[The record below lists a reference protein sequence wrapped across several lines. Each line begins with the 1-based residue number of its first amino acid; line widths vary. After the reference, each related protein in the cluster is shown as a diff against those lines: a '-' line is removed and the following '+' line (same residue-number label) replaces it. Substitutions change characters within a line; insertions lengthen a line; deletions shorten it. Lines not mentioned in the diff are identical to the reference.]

1 MILKGLP
8 TAVTLFKKDMGIMDK
23 RRKIKATAAYSL
35 VQIGTWAYYA
45 VILSFAGNYL
55 KEHGFTDSGVGL
67 LLGAAAAVSFVL
79 QILFAELV
87 SRLKR
92 LTMYT
97 VGIASAVVMAAC
109 SAAVLSDMTV
119 LAIGC
124 YFIACSLLQALPGIG
139 NTIGMEAIEGGSP
152 TAYSVARG
160 IGSLGYSIF
169 AYVTGLLVASM
180 GIRMVSYLGL
190 VVSAIMLAGLFLY
203 SSEIRTGSA
212 ASVTKEARSGGFFR
226 QNKAFF
232 IFLIGAVF
240 LCINHNLITCFLY
253 RIMLFKQGTAA
264 DQGLAAGISAIV
276 EVPIMFLF
284 PYITKRIPCKAL
296 VCFSGLWFAV
306 KSLCCFIVST
316 PGGMFVAS
324 ALQIFSWGLY
334 SIAAVDHVSKLVPA
348 GETVRAQSYL
358 ASAAPIGGFI
368 SMLCGGFILDSL
380 GVQALLLISTVC
392 GLIGAAFILV
402 SVIKKDRGKDSNCL
416 NAN

>member
-1 MILKGLP
+1 
-8 TAVTLFKKDMGIMDK
+8 
-23 RRKIKATAAYSL
+23 
-35 VQIGTWAYYA
+35 
-45 VILSFAGNYL
+45 
-55 KEHGFTDSGVGL
+55 
-67 LLGAAAAVSFVL
+67 
-79 QILFAELV
+79 
-87 SRLKR
+87 
-92 LTMYT
+92 
-97 VGIASAVVMAAC
+97 MAAC
-109 SAAVLSDMTV
+109 SAAVLSNMTA

-139 NTIGMEAIEGGSP
+139 NTIGMEAIEAGSP

-160 IGSLGYSIF
+160 MGSLGYSIF

-284 PYITKRIPCKAL
+284 PYIAKRIPCKAL

-402 SVIKKDRGKDSNCL
+402 SVIKKDWGKDSNCL

>member
-1 MILKGLP
+1 M
-8 TAVTLFKKDMGIMDK
+8 
-23 RRKIKATAAYSL
+23 
-35 VQIGTWAYYA
+35 
-45 VILSFAGNYL
+45 
-55 KEHGFTDSGVGL
+55 

-109 SAAVLSDMTV
+109 SAAVLSDMTA

-139 NTIGMEAIEGGSP
+139 NTIGMEAIEAGSP

-160 IGSLGYSIF
+160 MGSLGYSIF

-284 PYITKRIPCKAL
+284 PYIAKRIPCKAL

-306 KSLCCFIVST
+306 KSFCCFIVST

-402 SVIKKDRGKDSNCL
+402 SVINKDWGKDSNCL

>member
-1 MILKGLP
+1 MKKLLSMLLVLAAVLALATSSALAADVALVTDVGTIDDESFNQACWQGVEAFATAQGLSYQYYQP
-8 TAVTLFKKDMGIMDK
+8 SAGSTDERLNSIDQAVTDGAKVVVMPCCLF
-23 RRKIKATAAYSL
+23 
-35 VQIGTWAYYA
+35 
-45 VILSFAGNYL
+45 
-55 KEHGFTDSGVGL
+55 
-67 LLGAAAAVSFVL
+67 GAAAAVSFVL

-92 LTMYT
+92 RTMYT
-97 VGIASAVVMAAC
+97 VGIASAIVMAAC
-109 SAAVLSDMTV
+109 SAAVLSDMTA

-139 NTIGMEAIEGGSP
+139 NTIGMEAIEAGSP

-160 IGSLGYSIF
+160 MGSLGYSIF
-169 AYVTGLLVASM
+169 AYVTGLLVASL

-203 SSEIRTGSA
+203 SSEIRAGSA

-284 PYITKRIPCKAL
+284 PYIAKRIPCKAL
-296 VCFSGLWFAV
+296 VCGKIPL
-306 KSLCCFIVST
+306 L
-316 PGGMFVAS
+316 
-324 ALQIFSWGLY
+324 LY
-334 SIAAVDHVSKLVPA
+334 SQHARRN
-348 GETVRAQSYL
+348 VRRKC
-358 ASAAPIGGFI
+358 ASN
-368 SMLCGGFILDSL
+368 L
-380 GVQALLLISTVC
+380 
-392 GLIGAAFILV
+392 
-402 SVIKKDRGKDSNCL
+402 
-416 NAN
+416 